1 LFNGPPHA
9 QLVVSRNY
17 DEEED
22 EADVVNKTG
31 KHMSLHPSF
40 FLLLLFFFLEP

>member
-1 LFNGPPHA
+1 
-9 QLVVSRNY
+9 VSRNY

-31 KHMSLHPSF
+31 KHLHPSF
-40 FLLLLFFFLEP
+40 LLLVLLFFLKP